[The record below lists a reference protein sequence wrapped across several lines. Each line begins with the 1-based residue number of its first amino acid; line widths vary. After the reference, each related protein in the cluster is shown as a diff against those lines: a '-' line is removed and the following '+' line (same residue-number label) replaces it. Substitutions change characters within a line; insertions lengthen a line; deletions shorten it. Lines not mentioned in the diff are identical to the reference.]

1 MRGKLL
7 KKIAAAAMAGTML
20 LSFASCSL
28 FGANKEIVEAAD
40 TFAEALVKQK
50 ASKIIKLTDEKKKSD
65 TAVSFEYLLN
75 TSNYNSN
82 QRAFIKAVGDTM
94 TYEVQADTVSVNK
107 DEASVDVVFTMV
119 DYEKALKKGDFEDI
133 DEVIDAIKDCDDTRD
148 VEVSFEF
155 EKKGDNWLI
164 SNLKDDDYQK
174 LFEFYTYHLDISP
187 DLSSLV
193 EDDYLSSGAYWIDYD
208 VYFTE
213 DIEQYYD
220 LFSYDVYYE
229 GSLFASGKVPYV
241 YDDGVWCEFTYDDW
255 SDLASGEYTIVLMCG
270 DKEVVSKSIDV
281 YDDSGYDYDYG
292 GDYVDYAS
300 IYSGNSYTYGYGS
313 EVINLWAATDEVPQ
327 MVEMYM
333 SLNPSFAST
342 YTVVCT
348 VIPTYDGQYTIAL
361 DQALEDGGVSAP
373 DIYAVE
379 AEFVIKYTQ
388 GSKESYAATYE
399 DLGIDVDTKIPAA
412 EIAQYTVDIGTN
424 SDGEVVGLGYK
435 STGGAFIYRRSV
447 AIEVFGTDDPEE
459 IAEIIGGGT
468 GSWDDFWEAA
478 DACANKGVAIVSS
491 NNDLWQAVK
500 GSTDSWIK
508 NGSLNTDSGRYEFF
522 DMAYD
527 LTDYGWSNSTTTWT
541 EGWYADMND
550 TGSKPVL
557 GYFGPAW
564 MINYVIADNSGDTY
578 GDWAVCAS
586 PVGFFW
592 GGTWLLA
599 NKDTD
604 QPAGV
609 AELIDWITLDT
620 STSGLQYLWAN
631 GLLYDG
637 MKKDSVASEAVM
649 AMSDGTLDFLDG
661 QNMFPVFIE
670 ANKFATSDVLSE
682 YDEAIDLYFTD
693 AAEEYS
699 SPSGYYYGDKDAAI
713 YAFEDDVDYYVGF

>member
-1 MRGKLL
+1 
-7 KKIAAAAMAGTML
+7 
-20 LSFASCSL
+20 
-28 FGANKEIVEAAD
+28 
-40 TFAEALVKQK
+40 
-50 ASKIIKLTDEKKKSD
+50 
-65 TAVSFEYLLN
+65 
-75 TSNYNSN
+75 
-82 QRAFIKAVGDTM
+82 
-94 TYEVQADTVSVNK
+94 
-107 DEASVDVVFTMV
+107 
-119 DYEKALKKGDFEDI
+119 
-133 DEVIDAIKDCDDTRD
+133 
-148 VEVSFEF
+148 
-155 EKKGDNWLI
+155 
-164 SNLKDDDYQK
+164 
-174 LFEFYTYHLDISP
+174 
-187 DLSSLV
+187 
-193 EDDYLSSGAYWIDYD
+193 
-208 VYFTE
+208 
-213 DIEQYYD
+213 
-220 LFSYDVYYE
+220 
-229 GSLFASGKVPYV
+229 
-241 YDDGVWCEFTYDDW
+241 
-255 SDLASGEYTIVLMCG
+255 
-270 DKEVVSKSIDV
+270 
-281 YDDSGYDYDYG
+281 
-292 GDYVDYAS
+292 
-300 IYSGNSYTYGYGS
+300 
-313 EVINLWAATDEVPQ
+313 
-327 MVEMYM
+327 
-333 SLNPSFAST
+333 
-342 YTVVCT
+342 
-348 VIPTYDGQYTIAL
+348 
-361 DQALEDGGVSAP
+361 
-373 DIYAVE
+373 
-379 AEFVIKYTQ
+379 
-388 GSKESYAATYE
+388 
-399 DLGIDVDTKIPAA
+399 
-412 EIAQYTVDIGTN
+412 
-424 SDGEVVGLGYK
+424 
-435 STGGAFIYRRSV
+435 
-447 AIEVFGTDDPEE
+447 
-459 IAEIIGGGT
+459 
-468 GSWDDFWEAA
+468 
-478 DACANKGVAIVSS
+478 VAIVSS

-661 QNMFPVFIE
+661 QDMFPVFIE